1 MIWGAKTM
9 EKIIATRG
17 SNTFLIIKS
26 DERGYVLSLDTGTIS
41 EEMDVNAF
49 LKFGYWEE
57 YEGAETPK
65 SLKEQLRC
73 R

>member
-1 MIWGAKTM
+1 M

>member
-1 MIWGAKTM
+1 M

-17 SNTFLIIKS
+17 SSTFLIVKS
-26 DERGYVLSLDTGTIS
+26 NGRGYVLSLDTGTIS

-57 YEGAETPK
+57 YEGAENPK
-65 SLKEQLRC
+65 SLKERLRC
-73 R
+73 L